1 METTGR
7 EQIKTETEGEIRG
20 TKDGAD
26 FLDEPKNLLER
37 ESDVVVEHFLDELL
51 VRVFCFDIFNSISW
65 I

>member
-37 ESDVVVEHFLDELL
+37 E
-51 VRVFCFDIFNSISW
+51 RVMLWWSTDSVG
-65 I
+65 

>member
-37 ESDVVVEHFLDELL
+37 EREWCCGGALTQLG
-51 VRVFCFDIFNSISW
+51 NS
-65 I
+65 